1 VSSAPHKLKLNLLPD
16 VLAVCR
22 LAPGDA
28 VPAWAAGQGLVSVTR
43 TADELSIVAPRERVP
58 DGVTAQRDFRA
69 LRVAGSLDFG
79 AVGVLASLV
88 GPLAAAGVSIFSI
101 STYDTDYIL
110 VRQSDLDRA
119 IAALKSAGHTVER
132 T

>member
-1 VSSAPHKLKLNLLPD
+1 MVRVLPAS
-16 VLAVCR
+16 LAVCR
-22 LAPGDA
+22 LAANQP
-28 VPAWAAGQGLVSVTR
+28 VPAWAAGPGLVSVTR
-43 TADELSIVAPRERVP
+43 TADELSIVAPQERVP
-58 DGVTAQRDFRA
+58 DGVMAQRDFRA

-79 AVGVLASLV
+79 AVGVLASLA
-88 GPLAAAGVSIFSI
+88 GPLADAGVSIFSI

-119 IAALKSAGHTVER
+119 IAALESAGHTVEK